1 MTAPAYPA
9 SNEVSPGQATAAGQ
23 YNNLRKDALRLGA
36 EPADARTLA
45 EFFGRYI
52 DGVMLV
58 YLPANRLRV
67 PYLTTRPPSLMING
81 YMCQAGAN
89 VDLASNSFS
98 GAAAAW
104 YIFAVRNSGANTF
117 TLEANTSPVEGV
129 DRRIL
134 GQVYWDGA
142 NLDASSIITY
152 TVSGLGTADYDSGWF
167 AAAYGNTYAKTHNLG
182 QHPRQVIL
190 LHSTSASP
198 TSTDE
203 LVRVTVN
210 YGASDYP
217 ADCLGLTAQ
226 NIIVT
231 TGGNSSLGTVYSR
244 RRGSSGGYFRLQAW
258 K

>member
-1 MTAPAYPA
+1 MTAPAYPV

-45 EFFGRYI
+45 EFFCRYI

-58 YLPANRLRV
+58 YLTSNRLRV
-67 PYLTTRPPSLMING
+67 PFITTRPPSLMING

-89 VDLASNSFS
+89 IDLASNSFS
-98 GAAAAW
+98 GAAAVW
-104 YIFAVRNSGANTF
+104 YIFAVRNAGANTF

-134 GQVYWDGA
+134 GQVYWDGT

-152 TVSGLGTADYDSGWF
+152 AVSGLGTADYDSGWF
-167 AAAYGNTYAKTHNLG
+167 AAAYDNIYTKSHNLG

-217 ADCLGLTAQ
+217 TDCLGMTAQ
-226 NIIVT
+226 YIFVQ
-231 TGGNSSLGTVYSR
+231 TGGHTALGTVLSR
-244 RRGSSGGYFRLQAW
+244 RRGSGAGYFRLQAW